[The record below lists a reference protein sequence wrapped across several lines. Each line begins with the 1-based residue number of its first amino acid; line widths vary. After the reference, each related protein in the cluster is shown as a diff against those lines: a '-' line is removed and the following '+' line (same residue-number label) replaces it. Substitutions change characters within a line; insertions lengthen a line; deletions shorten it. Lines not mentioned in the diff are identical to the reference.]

1 MPPRKGVTKASE
13 PDFQKALGEVIR
25 ETRKP
30 VSQDDFADVIG
41 VYRSHMGRIEQG
53 QLNLRL
59 STLIALANGLKMPLS
74 QLMTLAEERLQAM
87 EEDSGPADQSPATRR
102 SGEKRART

>member
-13 PDFQKALGEVIR
+13 PEFQVALGAVIR
-25 ETRKP
+25 EARKP
-30 VSQDDFADVIG
+30 VNQDDFADLIG

-59 STLIALANGLKMPLS
+59 STLIALAHGLKMPLS
-74 QLMTLAEERLQAM
+74 QLIALAEERLQLM
-87 EEDSGPADQSPATRR
+87 EGDSSLKDQSPAAKR
-102 SGEKRART
+102 SGA

>member
-25 ETRKP
+25 EARKP
-30 VSQDDFADVIG
+30 ISQDDFADVIG

-59 STLIALANGLKMPLS
+59 STLIALASGLKMPLS

-87 EEDSGPADQSPATRR
+87 EENPAPADQSPATSR

>member
-13 PDFQKALGEVIR
+13 PAFQAALGDVIR
-25 ETRKP
+25 EARKP
-30 VSQDDFADVIG
+30 TSQDDFADVIG

-74 QLMTLAEERLQAM
+74 QLMALAEERLQSM
-87 EEDSGPADQSPATRR
+87 EAEAAPADQSPAANR
-102 SGEKRART
+102 SGENRART